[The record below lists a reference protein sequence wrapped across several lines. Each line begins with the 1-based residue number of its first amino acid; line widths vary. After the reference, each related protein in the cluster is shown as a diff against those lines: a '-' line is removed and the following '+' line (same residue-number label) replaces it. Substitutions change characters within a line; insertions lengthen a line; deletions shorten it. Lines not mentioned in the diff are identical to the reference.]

1 VVRRDGTITG
11 FVVHFRKFAMSFDWS
26 EYLNIARELAGQAMA
41 LSSAEAKKRCAISRA
56 YYAAFC
62 SARNYLRDKDNDP
75 NIPVG
80 GNAHGYV
87 RRQFKT
93 SKDKVR
99 REVGEDLARLVAKR
113 NLVDYKDDI
122 VALRDLDG
130 ETYFALNWSQEV
142 ISDLSRLTPKPAA

>member
-1 VVRRDGTITG
+1 
-11 FVVHFRKFAMSFDWS
+11 MSFNWS
-26 EYLNIARELAGQAMA
+26 EYLNIARELAGQPTA
-41 LSSAEAKKRCAISRA
+41 SPSDEAKKRCAISRA

-62 SARNYLRDKDNDP
+62 SARNYLRDKDNDL

-99 REVGEDLARLVAKR
+99 REVGEYLARLVAKR

-122 VALRDLDG
+122 ISLANLDG
-130 ETYFALNWSQEV
+130 ETYLALNWSQKV
-142 ISDLSRLTPKPAA
+142 LSDLTQL

>member
-1 VVRRDGTITG
+1 
-11 FVVHFRKFAMSFDWS
+11 MSFDWS
-26 EYLNIARELAGQAMA
+26 EYLNIARELAGQSTV

-62 SARNYLRDKDNDP
+62 SARNHLRDKDNDL

-80 GNAHGYV
+80 GDAHGYV

-122 VALRDLDG
+122 TSLANLDG
-130 ETYFALNWSQEV
+130 ETYLALNWSQEV
-142 ISDLSRLTPKPAA
+142 ISDLSRL